1 MKDADRIKKYAGER
15 CCVCGKYGAQE
26 PFGEPVDALK
36 RYALANRY
44 TLRMPE
50 QKAIHPKCLTKLK
63 TLINWRRASDNARI
77 QT

>member
-1 MKDADRIKKYAGER
+1 MKDAARIEKYAGER

-26 PFGEPVDALK
+26 PFGEPLRSLK
-36 RYALANRY
+36 LFAKQNRF

-50 QKAIHPKCLTKLK
+50 QNAIHPKCLTKLK
-63 TLINWRRASDNARI
+63 ALLNWKRSHDRTSL